1 MKDKNV
7 PRAKKANVRNRTSQ
21 IYFHLMLLPGM
32 IFILIFNYIPMGGM
46 VMAFQNFK
54 PAKGI
59 FGSDWVGFKQFER
72 LFSNSDFY
80 ELIRNTLVISLGKL
94 VIKLVVAVAFAILL
108 NEIKTMWLKK
118 SVQTIVYLPHFLSWV
133 VLAPVVF
140 YMFGINGTVNNL
152 FSSFGLD
159 KINFIGSNDYF
170 QGLLIGTSIWKEF
183 GYGSIVYL
191 AAITAVDPGLHEAAA
206 IDGASW
212 WQRVWNVTLPAMVPI
227 IILMLAIDVGHV
239 LSAGFDQVYNLYS
252 VRVYE
257 TGDILDTY
265 VYRVGLQQRQ
275 YSFATAVDMFKSIIG
290 LVLMLSVNGLSK
302 KFLNRSVF

>member
-46 VMAFQNFK
+46 VMAFENFK

-140 YMFGINGTVNNL
+140 YMFGINGTVNSVL
-152 FSSFGLD
+152 SSLGVD

>member
-46 VMAFQNFK
+46 VMAFENFK

-94 VIKLVVAVAFAILL
+94 VIKLVVAVAFAVLL

>member
-7 PRAKKANVRNRTSQ
+7 PRAKKANMRNRTSQ

-32 IFILIFNYIPMGGM
+32 IFLLIFNYIPMGGM
-46 VMAFQNFK
+46 VMAFENFK

-140 YMFGINGTVNNL
+140 YMFGINGTVNSVL
-152 FSSFGLD
+152 SSLGVD

-290 LVLMLSVNGLSK
+290 LVLMITVNGISK

>member
-1 MKDKNV
+1 M
-7 PRAKKANVRNRTSQ
+7 RNRTSQ

-32 IFILIFNYIPMGGM
+32 IFLLIFNYIPMGGM
-46 VMAFQNFK
+46 VMAFENFK

-94 VIKLVVAVAFAILL
+94 VIKLVVAVAFAVLL

-290 LVLMLSVNGLSK
+290 LVLMITVNGISK

>member
-7 PRAKKANVRNRTSQ
+7 PRAKKANMRNRTSQ

-32 IFILIFNYIPMGGM
+32 IFLLIFNYIPMGGM
-46 VMAFQNFK
+46 VMAFENFK

-94 VIKLVVAVAFAILL
+94 VIKLVVAVAFAVLL

-290 LVLMLSVNGLSK
+290 LVLMITVNGISK

>member
-1 MKDKNV
+1 MKGKHE
-7 PRAKKANVRNRTSQ
+7 KKRTKAQIRNRTSQ
-21 IYFHLMLLPGM
+21 MYYHLMLLPGM
-32 IFILIFNYIPMGGM
+32 IFLLIFNYIPMAGI

-59 FGSDWVGFKQFER
+59 FGSEWVGFKQFER

-80 ELIRNTLVISLGKL
+80 ELIRNTVTLSLGKL
-94 VIKLVVAVAFAILL
+94 AIKLVIAVAFAILL
-108 NEIKTMWLKK
+108 NEIKVKRLKK

-133 VLAPVVF
+133 VLAPVVY
-140 YMFGINGTVNNL
+140 YMFGLNGTVNNML
-152 FSSFGLD
+152 VSLGWER
-159 KINFIGSNDYF
+159 INFIGSNDYF

-212 WQRVWNVTLPAMVPI
+212 WRRVWHVTLPAMVPI

-265 VYRVGLQQRQ
+265 VYRAGIQNRQ
-275 YSFATAVDMFKSIIG
+275 YSFATAVSLFKSVIG

>member
-46 VMAFQNFK
+46 VMAFENFK

-94 VIKLVVAVAFAILL
+94 VIKLVVAVAFAVLL

-290 LVLMLSVNGLSK
+290 LVLMITVNGISK

>member
-7 PRAKKANVRNRTSQ
+7 PRAKKANMRNRTSQ

-32 IFILIFNYIPMGGM
+32 IFLLIFNYIPMGGM
-46 VMAFQNFK
+46 VMAFENFK

-140 YMFGINGTVNNL
+140 YMFGINGTVNSVL
-152 FSSFGLD
+152 SSLGVD

>member
-46 VMAFQNFK
+46 VMAFENFK

-80 ELIRNTLVISLGKL
+80 ELIRNTIVISLGKL

-140 YMFGINGTVNNL
+140 YMFGINGTVNSVL
-152 FSSFGLD
+152 SSLGVD